1 MENSYRMS
9 DFQVGSSEIEDSHR
23 PKNNNQ
29 LLCPI
34 SESQEAEECD
44 YRQAK
49 SLHINENIHSQKASL
64 KSPSLQKNELK
75 YA

>member
-1 MENSYRMS
+1 MENSFRMS

-23 PKNNNQ
+23 PNNNNQ

-44 YRQAK
+44 YRHAK
-49 SLHINENIHSQKASL
+49 SSYRNENSQSRKKSF
-64 KSPSLQKNELK
+64 KSPSLEKNEYK